1 MLNEGHVTMLW
12 QNLFR
17 GQEITPDTIKK
28 AAKLLDELRPE
39 SPLRFRLETE
49 LEEIRTMQPGAPAK
63 VSTKKVRAKPAGPT
77 KPRVKRPKVTASVGE
92 EEPTS
97 ESD

>member
-17 GQEITPDTIKK
+17 GKEITPDTIKK

-49 LEEIRTMQPGAPAK
+49 LEELRVMRQPGGAPEK
-63 VSTKKVRAKPAGPT
+63 PKKTRAKPAGPT
-77 KPRVKRPKVTASVGE
+77 KPRAKRAKATAAVGE
-92 EEPTS
+92 DEPTS